1 MEYAV
6 MHSNCGK
13 TGIYLGMFLV
23 GIGIVANKCVLEVVF
38 SPDGAIQSPPALVR

>member
-1 MEYAV
+1 
-6 MHSNCGK
+6 MHSNRGK

-23 GIGIVANKCVLEVVF
+23 GIGIVANKWVLELLF